1 MKKILTLAL
10 AIGCGAA
17 MAQKSDNVGIGT
29 TKPDPSALLDLN
41 SNSKGF
47 LLPRMSEAQRNAI
60 KSPAIGLMIFQT
72 DQTIGTYTYDG
83 TTWQPSNART
93 AATQVTGAWDKQGN
107 AIDATD
113 FLGSTN
119 NEPLRF
125 RINGL
130 NSGLIGTSATANT
143 FLGYLAGRNSTG
155 IENTA
160 IGHYSMINATSGSY
174 NVALGAGTLT
184 SATPGNF
191 NVALGRNAL
200 AANTADA
207 NIAIGQNALT
217 ANTSGNGNFA
227 IGTNALGINTI
238 GNGSFALGAGALAN
252 FNPVSSSGFNMA
264 IGFNALNELTTGNYN
279 IAIGTSAGQKLST
292 SSSNN
297 ILIGANAGP
306 ATATAI
312 NNRLFIDNVATLTPL
327 IGGDFQNKNL
337 RFHLGTSV
345 PNNTTGYL
353 AIGDFTGATPAIL
366 NFGAGAGT
374 NSFRLI
380 VQDGILTEKLKVAL
394 KGTSEW
400 ADYVFEPDY
409 KLMPLENVES
419 YVKENKHLPNVPSAE
434 EMATNGLD
442 VSKTSAKLMEKIEEL
457 TLYMIEMNKEIKE
470 LKAENRKLKPN
481 K

>member
-10 AIGCGAA
+10 AFSFGAA
-17 MAQKSDNVGIGT
+17 FAQKADNVGIGT
-29 TKPDPSALLDLN
+29 SKPDPSAILDLN
-41 SNSKGF
+41 SNSKGL

-60 KSPAIGLMIFQT
+60 KNPAAGLIIFQT
-72 DQTIGTYTYDG
+72 DQAVGTYTFDG
-83 TTWQPSNART
+83 TVWQPSNART
-93 AATQVTGAWDKQGN
+93 SAINVAGAWDKQGN

-113 FLGSTN
+113 FIGSTN

-125 RINGL
+125 RVNGF
-130 NSGLIGTSATANT
+130 NSGLIGTSTTANT

-160 IGHYSMINATSGSY
+160 MGHYSMLNATTGSY
-174 NVALGAGTLT
+174 NVAVGSGTLT
-184 SATPGNF
+184 SATPGSF

-200 AANTADA
+200 AMNTADA

-227 IGTNALGINTI
+227 IGTNALGANTI
-238 GNGSFALGAGALAN
+238 GSGSFALGAGALAS
-252 FNPVSSSGFNMA
+252 FNPASTSGFNMA

-306 ATATAI
+306 ATATTVS
-312 NNRLFIDNVATLTPL
+312 NRLFIDNVATLTPL
-327 IGGDFQNKNL
+327 IGGDFQNKIL
-337 RFHLGTSV
+337 KFHMGTSL

-366 NFGAGAGT
+366 NFGAGSGT
-374 NSFRLI
+374 NTFRLV

-400 ADYVFEPDY
+400 ADYVFEHDY
-409 KLMPLENVES
+409 KLMSLENVEA

-434 EMATNGLD
+434 EMANNGLD
-442 VSKTSAKLMEKIEEL
+442 VSKTSAKLMEKVEEL
-457 TLYMIEMNKEIKE
+457 TLYMIEMNKEIKA
-470 LKAENRKLKPN
+470 LKAENAKLKS
-481 K
+481 KK